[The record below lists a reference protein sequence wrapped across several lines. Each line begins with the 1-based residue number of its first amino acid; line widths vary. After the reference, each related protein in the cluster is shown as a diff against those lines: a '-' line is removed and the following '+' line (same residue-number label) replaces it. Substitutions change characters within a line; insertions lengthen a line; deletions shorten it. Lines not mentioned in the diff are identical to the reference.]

1 MHRIT
6 LAGDRPRQQA
16 RLLTL
21 IEWQAAL
28 PMADRCGYEITG
40 ERRFADG
47 VRIQQRYI
55 GADGGRILCRRTQAI
70 HMTVDKTTRNTQC
83 ACRL

>member
-1 MHRIT
+1 MTEEERAPLQFLFAHPKKAFIFRFRRVMHRIT

-28 PMADRCGYEITG
+28 RMA
-40 ERRFADG
+40 
-47 VRIQQRYI
+47 
-55 GADGGRILCRRTQAI
+55 GGILCRRTQAI
-70 HMTVDKTTRNTQC
+70 HMTVDKTTRNAQC